1 MVAGDDM
8 NVNKGLYTVND
19 VAELL
24 NVHPRT
30 VRRYLH
36 DGILKGK
43 KIGGQWRF
51 TLDDIKSLHGQ
62 NISDML
68 EISGNKGEGFPEVNG
83 NKQTLEVCSVVDFN
97 LDNIDK
103 IKNTADMLFNAA
115 NKSGGKLSFKFE
127 FLSHED
133 KARYTLWGAPSI
145 IAEVLLK
152 IQ

>member
-1 MVAGDDM
+1 M

-19 VAELL
+19 VAEMI

-51 TLDDIKSLHGQ
+51 TLDDIKSLHSQ
-62 NISDML
+62 NIKEMPDLPRDKSESFSKVKD
-68 EISGNKGEGFPEVNG
+68 
-83 NKQTLEVCSVVDFN
+83 NKQVLEVCSVVDFS
-97 LDNIDK
+97 LGDIDK
-103 IKNTADMLFNAA
+103 IKNTADILFDAV
-115 NKSGGKLSFKFE
+115 NKLGDKLSFKFE
-127 FLSHED
+127 FLHHED
-133 KARYTLWGAPSI
+133 KARYTLWGSPSI